1 MVSAVCVKIL
11 FKTRKREP
19 MAMLGLTKLPKSV
32 VLVGMMGVGK
42 TSVGRKLAKRLSV
55 DFKDSDQE
63 VEKAAGCSV
72 SDIYNWY
79 GEKAF
84 RDTERRVVTRLL
96 SEEPHVIST
105 GVETFID
112 EETRE
117 LILNGSFSVWLYASF
132 ETLYPR
138 VVGRSHRPQLET
150 GDKKETLERY
160 ISEYYPLYEKADFRV
175 DCDNRVPDVTC
186 DIIVEEI
193 AKRFW
198 D

>member
-1 MVSAVCVKIL
+1 MS
-11 FKTRKREP
+11 
-19 MAMLGLTKLPKSV
+19 MLGLTKLPKSV

-42 TSVGRKLAKRLSV
+42 TSVGRKLARRLSV
-55 DFKDSDQE
+55 EFKDSDQE

-72 SDIYNWY
+72 ADIYNWY

-84 RDTERRVVTRLL
+84 QDAEKRVMVRLL

-105 GVETFID
+105 GVETFKD
-112 EETRE
+112 PQTRQ
-117 LILNGSFSVWLYASF
+117 LILDQGFSVWLFASF

-138 VVGRSHRPQLET
+138 VAGRNHRPQLET
-150 GDKKETLERY
+150 GDKEDTLRRY
-160 ISEYYPLYEKADFRV
+160 IEEYYPIYEHADFRI
-175 DCDNRVPDVTC
+175 DCDNRVPDTTS
-186 DIIVEEI
+186 DLIVEEI